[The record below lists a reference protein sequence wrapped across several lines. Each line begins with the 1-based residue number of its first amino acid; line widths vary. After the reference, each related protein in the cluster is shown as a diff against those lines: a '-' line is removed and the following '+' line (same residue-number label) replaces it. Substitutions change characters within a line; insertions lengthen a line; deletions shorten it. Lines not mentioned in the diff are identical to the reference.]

1 MTQFQKSD
9 PTQAAA
15 LKEAM
20 AKAADQIKGLK
31 TFEIK
36 GDPVETLVKGTD
48 DCVTIQVRLT
58 GADRN
63 YSQSSLNYLK
73 GEAEGHG
80 NAATDAIKKV
90 WEKYSHKAGTEV
102 LIPWISTRAYK
113 AILENAGVHEDKIP
127 ASTTPAK
134 LVDLDLLLELDPKR
148 QEAENLLLNNADQ
161 LIRQVVDTAET
172 TAAMAMSN
180 PQGLFRLKSLKQGH
194 TVKEEVEE
202 VKDKDGK
209 VIATKTTQRT
219 DVTIQDKKDA
229 VDYIERATLVNQA
242 ALDLFD
248 MIAAAIEKAGGRDK
262 IKAVLDKYTETY
274 ALYKGDVQASEEA
287 EAKAEKAAKRE
298 DKKAEKDEALKA
310 SIVKSFM
317 AGVPMEY
324 ITMLTK
330 VSQTKAEEILTAA
343 GYDPNKPYSEQA
355 KAE

>member
-9 PTQAAA
+9 PKQAAA

-20 AKAADQIKGLK
+20 AKAAQQIKGLK
-31 TFEIK
+31 TFETK

-48 DCVTIQVRLT
+48 DCVTIQVKLT

-80 NAATDAIKKV
+80 NAATDAIKKA
-90 WEKYSHKAGTEV
+90 WNKFSHKAGTEV

-134 LVDLDLLLELDPKR
+134 MVDLDLLVELDPKR
-148 QEAENLLLNNADQ
+148 QEAEQILLANADQ
-161 LIRQVVDTAET
+161 LIKQVVDTAET

-180 PQGLFRLKSLKQGH
+180 PQGLFRLKSLKQFH
-194 TVKEEVEE
+194 TVKEVVED

-209 VIATKTTQRT
+209 VIATHTTQRT
-219 DVTIQDKKDA
+219 DVTIQDKKNA
-229 VDYIERATLVNQA
+229 VDYIEKATLVDQA

-248 MIAAAIEKAGGRDK
+248 MIAGQIEKAGGRDR

-287 EAKAEKAAKRE
+287 EAKAEKAQKRADSKADKDKAKQ
-298 DKKAEKDEALKA
+298 DA
-310 SIVKSFM
+310 IVLLFKNNVAPAVIAQAQM
-317 AGVPMEY
+317 
-324 ITMLTK
+324 I
-330 VSQTKAEEILTAA
+330 SQAKAEEILTAA